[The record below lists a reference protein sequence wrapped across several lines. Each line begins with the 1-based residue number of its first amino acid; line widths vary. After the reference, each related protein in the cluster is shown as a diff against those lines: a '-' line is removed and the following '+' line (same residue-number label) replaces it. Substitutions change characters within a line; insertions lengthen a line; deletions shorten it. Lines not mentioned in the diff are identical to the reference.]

1 MRGWVLAACVGL
13 LTVIVPPDGVT
24 AATCDPSLAN
34 PIPCENSQAGTPP
47 SVWDVNG
54 SGDAAIQGFATE
66 ISTNV
71 GTTIHF
77 KVNTPATAY
86 HIDIYRMGYY
96 GGTGAR
102 LVATVMPPAPLPQ
115 TQPACLTESSS
126 GLIDCGNWAE
136 SASWQIP
143 TTAVSGIYF
152 GKLVRDDGTPG
163 SSHIVFV
170 VRNDASHSDLLIKTS
185 DTT

>member
-86 HIDIYRMGYY
+86 HID
-96 GGTGAR
+96 
-102 LVATVMPPAPLPQ
+102 V
-115 TQPACLTESSS
+115 
-126 GLIDCGNWAE
+126 
-136 SASWQIP
+136 
-143 TTAVSGIYF
+143 
-152 GKLVRDDGTPG
+152 
-163 SSHIVFV
+163 
-170 VRNDASHSDLLIKTS
+170 
-185 DTT
+185 